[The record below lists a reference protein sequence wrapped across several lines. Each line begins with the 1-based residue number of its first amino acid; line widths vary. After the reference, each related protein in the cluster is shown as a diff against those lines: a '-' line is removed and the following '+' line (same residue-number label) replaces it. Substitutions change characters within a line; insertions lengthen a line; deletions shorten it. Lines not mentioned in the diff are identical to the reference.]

1 MTEREAQPGDR
12 ADPAHPAH
20 PDQAAHAAQ
29 EVRLTIHELA
39 AACRIEPGWVI
50 ERVRAGLIEVGDP
63 DRPEQWQFADLH
75 LTRVRCMVTMERDMD
90 ANPEVAALVA
100 DLVAEVR
107 QLRARLTGRG

>member
-1 MTEREAQPGDR
+1 MSDRESR
-12 ADPAHPAH
+12 
-20 PDQAAHAAQ
+20 PDTGTSPYTAR
-29 EVRLTIHELA
+29 EVRLTIEELA
-39 AACRIEPGWVI
+39 IACRIEPAWVI

-63 DRPEQWQFADLH
+63 ARPEQWHFADAH
-75 LTRVRCMVTMERDMD
+75 LARVRCMVAMERDMD

>member
-1 MTEREAQPGDR
+1 MSNREAQAGP
-12 ADPAHPAH
+12 PAGQNSDGAS
-20 PDQAAHAAQ
+20 AAVWPAQ

-50 ERVRAGLIEVGDP
+50 DRVRAGLIEVSDPADP
-63 DRPEQWQFADLH
+63 DRWLFADLH
-75 LTRVRCMVTMERDMD
+75 LTRVRCMVSMERDMD

-107 QLRARLTGRG
+107 ELRARLTGRG